1 MTGVVGTGGEWL
13 SSAVDSSK
21 TGFTASSIPVVQT
34 TNQSKF
40 NSVAT
45 ILHFLVSID
54 FDSIFEKY
62 RNVGFFVTNV
72 YDFLSLHNITIPEV
86 LSAFVNKNNSCDN
99 GSK

>member
-1 MTGVVGTGGEWL
+1 LTGVVGTGGEWL

-72 YDFLSLHNITIPEV
+72 YEFFIAAQHYNTG
-86 LSAFVNKNNSCDN
+86 SA
-99 GSK
+99 